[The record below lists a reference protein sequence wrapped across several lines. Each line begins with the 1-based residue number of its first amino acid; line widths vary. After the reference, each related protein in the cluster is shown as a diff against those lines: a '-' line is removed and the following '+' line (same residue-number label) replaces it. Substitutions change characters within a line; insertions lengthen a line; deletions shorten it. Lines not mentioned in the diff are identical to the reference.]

1 MPSAAWAASSRG
13 ISRRASQETT
23 IDASV
28 EFVKELLESVVNLHA
43 TVARDHASS
52 RILGTERMG
61 SGVVVDPA
69 GLVLTVNYVVMGAHT
84 IQVAFAKGR
93 RVKAEIVAQD
103 FEVGLALVRVK
114 RQNLKAARVGAT
126 TTLERGDP
134 VVALATTAP
143 HERRVSGGLVTY
155 LGEFE
160 AYWEYLLERGIVT
173 SAQNPGFG
181 GGGLFTMTGEL
192 VGTLSLNLNEVARCS
207 LSIPVDAYREHQSE
221 FLRYGRPVS
230 RPRRAWL
237 GVFAHALEEGVVV
250 AGVVPDGPGDRSGL
264 QEGDVIVSLNSEQV
278 ESRRDLYVNLWR
290 HEPGERLTL
299 EVMRA
304 NTLRLVA
311 VTGGD
316 RAEFFRQP

>member
-1 MPSAAWAASSRG
+1 M
-13 ISRRASQETT
+13 
-23 IDASV
+23 
-28 EFVKELLESVVNLHA
+28 KELLETVVNIHV
-43 TVARDHASS
+43 TVPRDHASA
-52 RILGTERMG
+52 RLLGNERMG

-69 GLVLTVNYVVMGAHT
+69 GLILTVNYVVMGGHT
-84 IQVAFAKGR
+84 IQVAFARGR

-103 FEVGLALVRVK
+103 FEVGLALLRVK
-114 RQNLKAARVGAT
+114 RQNLKVARVAESA
-126 TTLERGDP
+126 TLERGDP
-134 VVALATTAP
+134 VVTLATTAP
-143 HERRVSGGLVTY
+143 HERRVAGGLITY

-160 AYWEYLLERGIVT
+160 AYWEYLLERGIVS
-173 SAQNPGFG
+173 SAQNPGSG

-192 VGTLSLNLNEVARCS
+192 AGTLSLNLNEIARKS
-207 LSIPVDAYREHQSE
+207 LSIPVDCYRQHQDE

-237 GVFAHALEEGVVV
+237 GVFAHALDEGVVV

-264 QEGDVIVSLNSEQV
+264 QEGDVIVALNAEQV
-278 ESRRDLYVNLWR
+278 ESRRDLYMSLWK

-299 EVMRA
+299 EVMRDSK
-304 NTLRLVA
+304 LRLVA

>member
-1 MPSAAWAASSRG
+1 M
-13 ISRRASQETT
+13 
-23 IDASV
+23 
-28 EFVKELLESVVNLHA
+28 VNVHV
-43 TVARDHASS
+43 TVPRDHASS
-52 RILGTERMG
+52 RILGNERMG

-69 GLVLTVNYVVMGAHT
+69 GLVLTVNYVVMGAQN
-84 IQVAFAKGR
+84 IQVAFARGR

-114 RQNLKAARVGAT
+114 RQNLRAAQVAASAS
-126 TTLERGDP
+126 LERGDA

-143 HERRVSGGLVTY
+143 QERRVSGGVVTY

-160 AYWEYLLERGIVT
+160 AYWEYLLEHGIVT

-181 GGGLFTMTGEL
+181 GGGLFTMKGEL
-192 VGTLSLNLNEVARCS
+192 VGTLSLNLNEIARSS
-207 LSIPVDAYREHQSE
+207 LSIPVDFYREHRDE

-237 GVFAHALEEGVVV
+237 GVFAHALDEGVVV
-250 AGVVPDGPGDRSGL
+250 AGLVPDGPGDRSGL

-278 ESRRDLYVNLWR
+278 ESRRDLYVNLWK

-299 EVMRA
+299 EVMRDSK
-304 NTLRLVA
+304 LRLLA

-316 RAEFFRQP
+316 RAEFYRQP